1 MQVYSRFVLVLTLEP
16 AAVPTVITINTVLCS
31 ASSTVHNL
39 LYIHR
44 IIKNMSMLSGYP
56 TVREVTRWLGMLTKG
71 TVIALTEDS
80 F

>member
-16 AAVPTVITINTVLCS
+16 AAAALTVITINTVLYS

-39 LYIHR
+39 LYR
-44 IIKNMSMLSGYP
+44 IMTNMSIQSGYP

-71 TVIALTEDS
+71 TVIVLTEDS